1 MSGETN
7 HSQLELLAHPMKAGR
22 RRDSLST
29 VKTMASIDSFVRA
42 CPLNLG

>member
-1 MSGETN
+1 MNSYHVRVETN

-29 VKTMASIDSFVRA
+29 VKGLDRFF
-42 CPLNLG
+42 C